1 MRITTLFRKLLG
13 VIRLFVDGVV
23 FDVDGLSVQVRPR
36 WKMPRCGEC
45 RQLAPGYD
53 HSEPRRW
60 KHLPW
65 GRNTIWLAYTP
76 RRVNCPRCGVR
87 TEYVPWAP
95 HKSRFTW
102 DFEEL
107 VAYLAQITDKTHVS
121 RLMGISWEAVDAIVE
136 RVVARRL
143 DPGRLDGLAF
153 IGVDEFSYRKRHRY
167 VTVVVDHAR
176 QRVVWA
182 AKGRSAET
190 LKSFFDLLGPE
201 RVKQIAYVT
210 MDMSGGYIK
219 AVQDAIPDADKKIV
233 FDRFHVQRL
242 ASDAVDEVRRSM
254 MRLVQGTEEA
264 RAIKH
269 TRFVLLKK
277 PSSLTKD
284 EKTRLSE
291 VQRSNQRLYRAYLL
305 KETLASALNY
315 RQPKRAEDA
324 LHDWLS
330 WASRSRLPAFVR
342 AARTIRKYFD
352 GVIGYVRTRLTNGL
366 VEGINTRLRMI
377 ARRAFGFHSAAALIA
392 MLFLTNG
399 GIQLEPPLPAPTRT

>member
-1 MRITTLFRKLLG
+1 
-13 VIRLFVDGVV
+13 
-23 FDVDGLSVQVRPR
+23 
-36 WKMPRCGEC
+36 
-45 RQLAPGYD
+45 
-53 HSEPRRW
+53 
-60 KHLPW
+60 
-65 GRNTIWLAYTP
+65 
-76 RRVNCPRCGVR
+76 
-87 TEYVPWAP
+87 
-95 HKSRFTW
+95 
-102 DFEEL
+102 
-107 VAYLAQITDKTHVS
+107 
-121 RLMGISWEAVDAIVE
+121 
-136 RVVARRL
+136 
-143 DPGRLDGLAF
+143 
-153 IGVDEFSYRKRHRY
+153 
-167 VTVVVDHAR
+167 
-176 QRVVWA
+176 
-182 AKGRSAET
+182 
-190 LKSFFDLLGPE
+190 
-201 RVKQIAYVT
+201 

-219 AVQDAIPDADKKIV
+219 AVKDAIPDADKKIV

-254 MRLVQGTEEA
+254 MRLVRGTEEA
-264 RAIKH
+264 RAIKN

-277 PSSLTKD
+277 PSNLTKD
-284 EKTRLSE
+284 EKSRLSE
-291 VQRSNQRLYRAYLL
+291 VQRSNRSLYRAYLL

-324 LHDWLS
+324 LHDWLA

>member
-36 WKMPRCGEC
+36 WKLPRCGEC

-53 HSEPRRW
+53 RSEPRRW

-65 GRNTIWLAYTP
+65 GRNTIWLSYTP

-107 VAYLAQITDKTHVS
+107 AAYMAQVTDKTHAS
-121 RLMGISWEAVDAIVE
+121 KLMGISWEAVDGIVE
-136 RVVARRL
+136 RVVERRL
-143 DPGRLDGLAF
+143 DPGRLDNLAF

-219 AVQDAIPDADKKIV
+219 AVQDAIPHADKKIV

-264 RAIKH
+264 RAIKR

-284 EKTRLSE
+284 EKTRLSG

-324 LHDWLS
+324 LRDWLA
-330 WASRSRLPAFVR
+330 WASRSRLPAFVG
-342 AARTIRKYFD
+342 AAKTIRKYFD
-352 GVIGYVRTRLTNGL
+352 GVIGYVRTRLTNGF
-366 VEGINTRLRMI
+366 VEGINNRLRMI

-399 GIQLEPPLPAPTRT
+399 GIKLEPPLPAPTRT